1 MNHLR
6 ADSRKPEN
14 VGGFNVIKSSD
25 GGTQCMPGYIL
36 PYRGKKVASVVDLT
50 S

>member
-25 GGTQCMPGYIL
+25 GGTQCMRAIFSHIGA
-36 PYRGKKVASVVDLT
+36 KKVASVVDLT

>member
-14 VGGFNVIKSSD
+14 VGGFIVIKSSD

-36 PYRGKKVASVVDLT
+36 PYRGKEGCFGG
-50 S
+50 